1 MELEPVKKTR
11 TRIVREPLNK
21 YYNADEAIYEIGVD
35 EAGRGPLF
43 GRVYAAAVI
52 LPKDDSFDHDKMK
65 DSKLFH
71 SQKKIKEA
79 AECIKSNAIAY
90 SIEYSDEK
98 EIDSINILQAT
109 QNAMH
114 KAISNVMQQLTEK
127 KELLLLV
134 DGNYF
139 NPMCHYNK
147 DTQKYDT
154 TQHLC
159 IEGGDAKYT
168 SIAAASILA
177 KVERDEYITQLC
189 SENPDLNEKYD
200 LLKNNG
206 YGTKK
211 HLDGIKLHGI
221 TQWHRKS
228 FGICKQFV

>member
-1 MELEPVKKTR
+1 MNTEIIKNIR
-11 TRIVREPLNK
+11 TRIIREPLNK
-21 YYNADEAIYEIGVD
+21 YYNENEAMYEIGVD

-52 LPKDDSFDHDKMK
+52 LPKDVSFDHDKMK

-71 SQKKIKEA
+71 SQKKIKQA
-79 AECIKSNAIAY
+79 AEYIKSNCIAY

-98 EIDSINILQAT
+98 EIDNINILQAT

-114 KAISNVMQQLTEK
+114 KAISCVMQQLTEK

-139 NPMCHYNK
+139 NPICHYNK
-147 DTQKYDT
+147 ETKKYDIL
-154 TQHLC
+154 QHVC

-177 KVERDEYITQLC
+177 KVTRDEYIQQLC
-189 SENPDLNEKYD
+189 LENPELNDKYD
-200 LLKNNG
+200 LAKNNG

-211 HLDGIKLHGI
+211 HLDGIKVHGI
-221 TQWHRKS
+221 TEWHRKS

>member
-21 YYNADEAIYEIGVD
+21 YYNADESIYEIGVD

>member
-21 YYNADEAIYEIGVD
+21 YYNADEAIYEIGID

-79 AECIKSNAIAY
+79 AEYIKSNAIAY

-147 DTQKYDT
+147 DTQKYHT

-177 KVERDEYITQLC
+177 KVERDKYITQLC